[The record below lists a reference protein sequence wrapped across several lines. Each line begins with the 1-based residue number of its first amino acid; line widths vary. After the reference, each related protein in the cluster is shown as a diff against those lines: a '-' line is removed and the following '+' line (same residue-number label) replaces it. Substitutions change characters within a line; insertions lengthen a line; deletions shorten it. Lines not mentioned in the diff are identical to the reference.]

1 MAATIVDGFSYSLNY
16 RMLCGYYNTVI
27 LEQLRALRLTNNY
40 VPKFYVVPD
49 STSIVVPAYGTYE
62 YQVQMP
68 KGTVWWAFSF
78 INPNGLYSF
87 NIFDSCT
94 GRVGSDGILGSGTS
108 PTLWE
113 GQVILPTPYFVSER
127 GLLNVE
133 IGSLSTTDSTSS
145 TFQLVLY
152 CMQPVET
159 DCVKL

>member
-40 VPKFYVVPD
+40 VPRFYVVPD
-49 STSIVVPAYGTYE
+49 SSSIVVPAFGTYE

-68 KGTVWWAFSF
+68 QGTVWWAYSFS
-78 INPNGLYSF
+78 NPNGAYSF
-87 NIFDSCT
+87 NIFDPCT
-94 GRVGSDGILGSGTS
+94 GRVASDGILGSGTS
-108 PTLWE
+108 PTQWQ
-113 GQVILPTPYFVSER
+113 GQCILPTPYFVPAR

-133 IGSLSTTDSTSS
+133 IGSTSTTDSTAS

-152 CMQPVET
+152 CMEPVET
-159 DCVKL
+159 NCVKL